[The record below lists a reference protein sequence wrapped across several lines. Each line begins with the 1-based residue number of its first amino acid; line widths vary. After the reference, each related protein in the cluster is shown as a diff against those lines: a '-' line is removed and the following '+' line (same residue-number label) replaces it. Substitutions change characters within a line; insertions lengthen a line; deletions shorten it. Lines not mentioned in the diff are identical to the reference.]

1 MKILLSPAKNL
12 NEQVR
17 ENHGYSI
24 PLFEKEAYQLIK
36 DLKKIKKVG
45 LQELMGISLDLAEQN
60 LLRYKNW
67 KKASLQVEQAI
78 SAVYVFN
85 GEVYRAL
92 DVESMPDELLPKLNE
107 DVRILSGLYG
117 ILKPLD
123 LIYPYRLEMG
133 TRFSCKENQKNLYE
147 FWGDKVTKALKK
159 ELQKD
164 EVIVN
169 LASTEYAKVIKV
181 NLLKNKIITPIFKEF
196 KNGQYSVVMMYAK
209 HARGAMTRYLVEQHI
224 TDIEQLKLYDVDGY
238 QYNDLLSSENEWVFT
253 R

>member
-17 ENHGYSI
+17 ENHGSSI
-24 PLFEKEAYQLIK
+24 PLFEKEANQLMK
-36 DLKKIKKVG
+36 DLKKLKKVG
-45 LQELMGISLDLAEQN
+45 LQELMGISMDLAEQN
-60 LLRYKNW
+60 LLRYKHW
-67 KKASLQVEQAI
+67 KKASVQADQAL

-92 DVESMPDELLPKLNE
+92 DVQTLPAGLLHKLNE
-107 DVRILSGLYG
+107 DLRILSGLYG

-133 TRFSCKENQKNLYE
+133 TKFSFKEDQKNLYE

-169 LASTEYAKVIKV
+169 LASTEYFKVIKA

-209 HARGAMTRYLVEQHI
+209 HARGAMARYLIEQNI
-224 TDIEQLKLYDVDGY
+224 TDIEELKLYDVDGY
-238 QYNDLLSSENEWVFT
+238 QYDDLLSTDSEWVFT

>member
-1 MKILLSPAKNL
+1 MKIILSPAKNL
-12 NEQVR
+12 NEQVQ
-17 ENHGYSI
+17 ENHGSSI
-24 PLFEKEAYQLIK
+24 PLFEKEANQLMK

-60 LLRYKNW
+60 LIRYKSW
-67 KKASLQVEQAI
+67 KKASLQADKAL
-78 SAVYVFN
+78 SAVYVFD

-92 DVESMPDELLPKLNE
+92 DVKSFPDDHLPKLNE

-117 ILKPLD
+117 ILKPMD

-133 TRFSCKENQKNLYE
+133 TKFSSKADQKNLYE

-159 ELQKD
+159 ELSKD

-169 LASTEYAKVIKV
+169 LSSTEYFKVIKT

-196 KNGQYSVVMMYAK
+196 KNGHYSVVMMYAK
-209 HARGAMTRYLVEQHI
+209 HARGAMARYLIEQSL

-238 QYNDLLSSENEWVFT
+238 QYNDLLSTENEWVFT

>member
-1 MKILLSPAKNL
+1 MKIILSPAKNL
-12 NEQVR
+12 NEQVH
-17 ENHGYSI
+17 ENHGSSI
-24 PLFEKEAYQLIK
+24 PLFEKEANQLIK

-45 LQELMGISLDLAEQN
+45 LQELMRISLDLAEQN
-60 LLRYKNW
+60 LIRYKSW
-67 KKASLQVEQAI
+67 KKASLQADKAL
-78 SAVYVFN
+78 SAVYVFD

-92 DVESMPDELLPKLNE
+92 DVKSLSDDHLPKLNE

-117 ILKPLD
+117 ILKPMD

-133 TRFSCKENQKNLYE
+133 TKFSSKADQKNLYE

-159 ELQKD
+159 ELSKD

-169 LASTEYAKVIKV
+169 LASTEYFKVIKT

-196 KNGQYSVVMMYAK
+196 KNGHYSVVMMYAK
-209 HARGAMTRYLVEQHI
+209 HARGAMARYLIEQSL

-238 QYNDLLSSENEWVFT
+238 QYNDLLSTENEWVFT

>member
-1 MKILLSPAKNL
+1 MKIILSPAKNL
-12 NEQVR
+12 NEQVQ
-17 ENHGYSI
+17 ENHGSSI
-24 PLFEKEAYQLIK
+24 PLFEKEANQLMK

-60 LLRYKNW
+60 LIRYKSW
-67 KKASLQVEQAI
+67 KKASLQADKAL
-78 SAVYVFN
+78 SAVYVFD

-92 DVESMPDELLPKLNE
+92 DVKSLSDNHLPKLNE

-117 ILKPLD
+117 ILKPMD

-133 TRFSCKENQKNLYE
+133 TKFSSKADQKNLYE
-147 FWGDKVTKALKK
+147 FWGDKVTKVLKK
-159 ELQKD
+159 ELSKD

-169 LASTEYAKVIKV
+169 LASTEYFKVIKT

-196 KNGQYSVVMMYAK
+196 NNGHYSVVMMYAK
-209 HARGAMTRYLVEQHI
+209 HARGAMARYLIEQSL

-238 QYNDLLSSENEWVFT
+238 QYNDLLSTENEWVFT

>member
-1 MKILLSPAKNL
+1 MKIILSPAKNL

-17 ENHGYSI
+17 ENHGSNI
-24 PLFEKEAYQLIK
+24 PLFEKEANELIK

-60 LLRYKNW
+60 LIRYKSW
-67 KKASLQVEQAI
+67 KKASLQADKAL
-78 SAVYVFN
+78 SAVYVFD

-92 DVESMPDELLPKLNE
+92 DVKSLSEDHLPKLNE

-117 ILKPLD
+117 ILKPMD

-133 TRFSCKENQKNLYE
+133 TKFSSKADQKNLYE

-159 ELQKD
+159 ELSKD

-169 LASTEYAKVIKV
+169 LASNEYFKVIKT

-196 KNGQYSVVMMYAK
+196 KNGHYSVVMMYAK
-209 HARGAMTRYLVEQHI
+209 HARGAMARYLVEQSL

-238 QYNDLLSSENEWVFT
+238 QYNDLLSTENEWVFT

>member
-1 MKILLSPAKNL
+1 M
-12 NEQVR
+12 
-17 ENHGYSI
+17 
-24 PLFEKEAYQLIK
+24 
-36 DLKKIKKVG
+36 
-45 LQELMGISLDLAEQN
+45 
-60 LLRYKNW
+60 
-67 KKASLQVEQAI
+67 
-78 SAVYVFN
+78 
-85 GEVYRAL
+85 
-92 DVESMPDELLPKLNE
+92 PKLNE

-133 TRFSCKENQKNLYE
+133 TRFSCKEDQKNLYE